1 MERAE
6 IFELV
11 RVRIYTV
18 VEANRADGQLVTQT
32 SANRI
37 AHVVQPNVLGAWQQ
51 IASVSKHGALQFA
64 ENWECVFNIE
74 DGEKFS
80 ANRMTVIIVRAKIA
94 FAEAAY
100 CCCSAVEKP
109 FVDRKGGCLV
119 GAAAGKRMN
128 NAATRT
134 KGDRRLVDPSLET
147 TLDRLICNHT
157 GRERFWSKRK
167 IVADAHRA
175 ANEFDVATKRGCRH
189 IDGVADKKATGV
201 DIRAL
206 TEIECVRES
215 DGVYLIVT
223 VSQEEFRPDFRIRDF
238 HMTNGEDERGLV
250 IFRNF
255 AAQFESSAQ
264 LKFCVAIVIESEGVH
279 FRRKNKICVKEER
292 ILI

>member
-18 VEANRADGQLVTQT
+18 VEANRADRQLVTQT
-32 SANRI
+32 SPNRI
-37 AHVVQPNVLGAWQQ
+37 AHVVQPNILGAGQQ

-80 ANRMTVIIVRAKIA
+80 ADRMTVIIMRAKIA
-94 FAEAAY
+94 FAETAY
-100 CCCSAVEKP
+100 RCCSAVEET
-109 FVDRKGGCLV
+109 FVDRNFGRFT
-119 GAAAGKRMN
+119 GAAGCKRMDD
-128 NAATRT
+128 AATRT
-134 KGDRRLVDPSLET
+134 KRDRRLVEPSLET
-147 TLDRLICNHT
+147 TLDGLICNHT

-175 ANEFDVATKRGCRH
+175 ANEFDVATKRGCGH

-201 DIRAL
+201 DVRAL
-206 TEIECVRES
+206 TKIEFVRES

-223 VSQEEFRPDFRIRDF
+223 VSQEEVRPDFRIDDL

-250 IFRNF
+250 IFCIF
-255 AAQFESSAQ
+255 WAQCESSAQ